1 MNHLIRLLASQPLF
15 PRARI
20 VGAALLSG
28 VSGVL
33 VLMIVNVAA
42 RELSDSGQARVD
54 WLLAV
59 LFAAGIAVYASSEVF
74 VTSRVCS
81 ALEDAIHEL
90 RSRLLAGLA
99 KADFEKVEA
108 IGRSDLREGITQA
121 TQTISQNSQFLAL
134 SLRSAVMVV
143 TVLGYIA
150 WISLTAFLLVGL
162 ATAIGGLVYHRAG
175 QRLAAGFATMMDT
188 DKRLLESL
196 GDLLDGFQ
204 EVRLSSARR
213 RDLAAAFEA
222 VSAEATDLRADV
234 QIRAMQQFV
243 LGQVAIYFMLAV
255 VVFVIPV
262 YSPDFRGQVVQVTT
276 SVLFMTGAIG
286 ALIQTVP
293 LLGASEQAAVRILQ
307 LQDTLDAIADAPT
320 TMVDETADFQT
331 IGLRTVS
338 YAYPAPEGEA
348 AFCLGPVDLTVR
360 RGEIVFVTGGNGSGK
375 STLIRLITGL
385 YHPHG
390 GVTTIDGLGVGAER
404 LRALVAPV
412 FADCH
417 VFPRLYG
424 AAPFTEQEG
433 ARLLA
438 LMEMDQITR
447 IVGDRFERIA
457 LSTGQR
463 KRLALIAALLD
474 DRPLLVLDE
483 WAADQSPHFR
493 RKFYRE
499 ILPELRASGKTII
512 AVTHDDAYFD
522 AADRRLHLEEGRL
535 TEVTAPEAA

>member
-1 MNHLIRLLASQPLF
+1 MNHLIRLLASQSSF

-28 VSGVL
+28 VCGVL

-42 RELSDSGQARVD
+42 RKISDSGEAHVD
-54 WLLAV
+54 WLLAL
-59 LFAAGIAVYASSEVF
+59 LFAAGIVVYATSEVF

-81 ALEDAIHEL
+81 ALEDAIHQL

-99 KADFEKVEA
+99 RADFEKVEA
-108 IGRSDLREGITQA
+108 IGRSDLQEGITQA

-134 SLRSAVMVV
+134 GLRSSVMVV

-150 WISLTAFLLVGL
+150 WISLTAFALVGV
-162 ATAIGGLVYHRAG
+162 ATVIGGLIYHRAG
-175 QRLAAGFATMMDT
+175 QRLAAGFARMMDA
-188 DKRLLESL
+188 DKHLLESL

-213 RDLAAAFEA
+213 RDLAAAFET
-222 VSAEATDLRADV
+222 VSATATDIRSDV

-262 YSPDFRGQVVQVTT
+262 YSSDFRGQVVQVTT
-276 SVLFMTGAIG
+276 SVLFMTSAIG

-293 LLGASEQAAVRILQ
+293 LLGASEQAAVRILK
-307 LQDTLDAIADAPT
+307 LEEELAAIADTSASAAAEP
-320 TMVDETADFQT
+320 ADFKT
-331 IGLRTVS
+331 IGLRAVS
-338 YAYPAPEGEA
+338 YAYPAPDGEP
-348 AFCLGPVDLTVR
+348 AFSLGPVDLTVR
-360 RGEIVFVTGGNGSGK
+360 RGEIIFITGGNGSGK

-385 YHPHG
+385 YRPQG
-390 GVTTIDGLGVGAER
+390 GVTAIDGLGAGAER

-417 VFPRLYG
+417 IFPRLYG
-424 AAPFTEQEG
+424 AAPFTEDEG

-438 LMEMDQITR
+438 LMEMDDITR
-447 IVGDRFERIA
+447 IIGDRFERIA
-457 LSTGQR
+457 LSSGQR

-499 ILPELRASGKTII
+499 ILPKLRTRGKTII

-522 AADRRLHLEEGRL
+522 AADRRFHLEEGRL
-535 TEVTAPEAA
+535 TEVAPPEAA